1 MVFMFASKGIEK
13 LLITRTKGVE
23 YVFGKELSR
32 LNALYFYD
40 HSATFRFQN
49 IRTWVGGVPLH
60 LSRKR
65 ARFRCKAPC
74 LRYSY

>member
-32 LNALYFYD
+32 LNALFFLRSVCYLLISKYKNVD
-40 HSATFRFQN
+40 
-49 IRTWVGGVPLH
+49 GVPLH
-60 LSRKR
+60 FSRKR
-65 ARFRCKAPC
+65 APFR
-74 LRYSY
+74 

>member
-32 LNALYFYD
+32 LNALFFKD
-40 HSATFRFQN
+40 HSAIF
-49 IRTWVGGVPLH
+49 
-60 LSRKR
+60 
-65 ARFRCKAPC
+65 
-74 LRYSY
+74 

>member
-32 LNALYFYD
+32 LNAFFVKIIL
-40 HSATFRFQN
+40 
-49 IRTWVGGVPLH
+49 
-60 LSRKR
+60 LSFDFKI
-65 ARFRCKAPC
+65 
-74 LRYSY
+74 